1 MSWLRVVDRNAVMDR
16 MLDFALFV
24 TNPFTVSF
32 GDESWSALKITS
44 DLSVFFLTVTKFTI
58 HNMLRSDR
66 TVVDGLFFAWLLL
79 VGIFIDALGHN
90 LFAKMFLIKK
100 FFNNCSSV
108 KTNFST
114 YHLCVDFAYGFIQVA
129 SLIRQPILFREL
141 SKGS

>member
-66 TVVDGLFFAWLLL
+66 TVVDSLFFAWLLL
-79 VGIFIDALGHN
+79 VGIFIDALGHD
-90 LFAKMFLIKK
+90 LFAKIFLIKR
-100 FFNNCSSV
+100 F
-108 KTNFST
+108 KTIFLGNF
-114 YHLCVDFAYGFIQVA
+114 
-129 SLIRQPILFREL
+129 
-141 SKGS
+141 